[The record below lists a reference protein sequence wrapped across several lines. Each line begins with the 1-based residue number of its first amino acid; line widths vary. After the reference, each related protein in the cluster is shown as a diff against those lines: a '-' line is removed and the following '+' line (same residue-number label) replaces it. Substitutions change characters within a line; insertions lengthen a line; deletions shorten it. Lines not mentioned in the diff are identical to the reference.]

1 MIPVSTWFPLAA
13 VGVSFTLMGC
23 LKLYGLVRGIEGG
36 HDKPIAQQLCG
47 T

>member
-1 MIPVSTWFPLAA
+1 MMPVSTWLPLAA
-13 VGVSFTLMGC
+13 VGLSFTLMAC
-23 LKLYGLVRGIEGG
+23 LKFYGLARGIEGG